1 MSATVMGLAVALA
14 VVTAVR
20 STWSPCGLSML
31 STITPIAEAGRGHN
45 FRVTS
50 IWFVIGSI
58 GGGLTLGG
66 LMAGLA
72 IWAANSGLSPAAAS
86 SVIVMAALVT
96 AASDARVAGLRLPRH
111 DRQVNER
118 WLDRYRSWVYGIGFG
133 WQIGTGLGTYIMTAG
148 VYLLILM
155 GALSGRPL
163 FALALGAVFG
173 LIRGLAVYLN
183 VGSDSIE
190 RLLAFHAD
198 FESHRD
204 AIRRA
209 TIAFQGAIAVGS
221 AAVTPA
227 PAPILGAVV
236 AVAAAIV
243 IFALRG
249 PGEAGS
255 LDRETVS
262 RSYARAP
269 G

>member
-1 MSATVMGLAVALA
+1 MSAAVMGLAVMLA

-45 FRVTS
+45 FRTTS
-50 IWFVIGSI
+50 LWFVIGSI

-72 IWAANSGLSPAAAS
+72 IWAADSGFSPAAAS
-86 SVIVMAALVT
+86 SVITMAALVT
-96 AASDARVAGLRLPRH
+96 AASDGRVASLRLPAH

-118 WLDRYRSWVYGIGFG
+118 WLDQYRSWVYGIGFG

-163 FALALGAVFG
+163 FALALGATFG
-173 LIRGLAVYLN
+173 LIRGLAVYLT
-183 VGSDSIE
+183 VGSDSVE
-190 RLLAFHAD
+190 GLLAFHAN
-198 FESHRD
+198 FESHRE
-204 AIRRA
+204 AFRRA
-209 TIAFQGAIAVGS
+209 TIAFQAALAVGAT
-221 AAVTPA
+221 AAAPA
-227 PAPILGAVV
+227 PAPILGVVV
-236 AVAAAIV
+236 AVATAIV

-249 PGEAGS
+249 PSEAGA
-255 LDRETVS
+255 LDREMVS
-262 RSYARAP
+262 RS
-269 G
+269 